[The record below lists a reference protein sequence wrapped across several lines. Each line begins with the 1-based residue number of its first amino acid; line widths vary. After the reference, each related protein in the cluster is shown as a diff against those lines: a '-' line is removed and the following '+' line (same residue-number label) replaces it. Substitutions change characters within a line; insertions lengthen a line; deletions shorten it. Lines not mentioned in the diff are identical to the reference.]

1 MFSSSYMGSL
11 VTEGS
16 LLPVLPLRDALFF
29 PGERPPLFVG
39 REKSIS
45 ALEEA
50 MSKDK
55 RLVLVAQRDSLQE
68 NFAMADLF
76 DMGVLSHIVQLL
88 KLPDGAVKVMVE
100 VEKRVKIIKYQE
112 KEKFIQAFIEE
123 VEEDEEDE
131 EDSSS
136 IEALR
141 RSIIHGVENYVKLN
155 KKILK
160 ADVSFVT
167 LLSQHKNA
175 CRFTDAVA
183 SYLDISIA
191 EKQKVLETFKI
202 LPRMEKVHS
211 LLEAEID
218 VLNIEQR
225 IRHRVKSQM
234 ENTQKVYY
242 LNEQMKAIQRELGDN
257 EISSD
262 LNDLGDLGKKIKDT
276 ALSAEAK
283 EKAESEI
290 KKLKMMAPMSAEAT
304 VVRNY
309 LDWLLEMPWGK
320 RDRIK
325 TDLIKAQAILESNHH
340 GMEKVKERIVEYLAV
355 HKRTKELKG
364 PILCLLGAP
373 GVGKTSLAQSMAQA
387 TGRKFI
393 RMSLG
398 GVRDES
404 EIRGH
409 RRTYIGSMP
418 GKIIQYIKKSKA
430 SNPLLLLDEIDKIGA
445 DHRGDPA
452 AALLE
457 VLDPEHNKHFVDHY
471 LEVEFDLSEVMFVAT
486 ANTLNIPR
494 ALLDRMEVIRI
505 SGYTEDEKVKI
516 ANKYLIK
523 SLKKEHGLKGQE
535 MSISHDALVNLI
547 RGYTREGGV
556 RSLKRE
562 LSNLMRK
569 TVREILTAEKK
580 KIAITVNNLKKYSG
594 VKKYIFGQAEKEN
607 LIGIITGLAYTEVGG
622 EVLTIESVMMPGKGN
637 IKSTGK
643 LGEVMQES
651 VQAAYSYIRS
661 RCLDFGITSKQF
673 QKHDIHLHAPEGA
686 TPKDGPSA
694 GVAMC
699 TSIISILTGIPIDAS
714 VAMTGEITLRGRV
727 LAIGGLKEKLLAALR
742 AGISTVVIP
751 KENEKDLEE
760 MPMNVKKD
768 LKIIPVSYADEAV
781 KIALTYPPIPITE
794 DEVYEESKFIRDEK
808 NDDIKPTQH

>member
-1 MFSSSYMGSL
+1 MSDL
-11 VTEGS
+11 VAENL

-29 PGERPPLFVG
+29 PGEKPPLFVG
-39 REKSIS
+39 REKSIN

-50 MSKDK
+50 MSRDK
-55 RLVLVAQRDSLQE
+55 RLLLVAQRDSSQE
-68 NFAMADLF
+68 DFAEDDLYNV
-76 DMGVLSHIVQLL
+76 GVISHIVQLL
-88 KLPDGAVKVMVE
+88 KLPDGAVKVIVE
-100 VEKRVKIIKYQE
+100 VERRAKVIKYHEQE
-112 KEKFIQAFIEE
+112 KFMEALIEE
-123 VEEDEEDE
+123 VEEKESDCPEEE
-131 EDSSS
+131 SN

-141 RSIIHGVENYVKLN
+141 RSIVTGVENYIKLN

-160 ADVSFVT
+160 ADISFMT
-167 LLSQHKNA
+167 LLAQHKNPY
-175 CRFTDAVA
+175 RFTDAVA
-183 SYLDISIA
+183 AYLDIKIADKQSI
-191 EKQKVLETFKI
+191 LEAFEI
-202 LPRMEKVHS
+202 LPRMDQVYS
-211 LLEAEID
+211 MLTAEND
-218 VLNIEQR
+218 VLSIEQR

-242 LNEQMKAIQRELGDN
+242 LNEQIKAIQKELG
-257 EISSD
+257 ESD
-262 LNDLGDLGKKIKDT
+262 SNADINDIGELQAKIKKNN
-276 ALSAEAK
+276 LSVEAK
-283 EKAESEI
+283 EKAEGEI
-290 KKLKMMAPMSAEAT
+290 KKLKMMASMSAEAT

-325 TDLIKAQAILESNHH
+325 TDLIKGQEVLESNHY
-340 GMEKVKERIVEYLAV
+340 GMDKVKERIIEHLAV
-355 HKRTKELKG
+355 HKRTKKLKG

-373 GVGKTSLAQSMAQA
+373 GVGKTSLAKSIAEA

-418 GKIIQYIKKSKA
+418 GKIIQYIKKVKS

-457 VLDPEHNKHFVDHY
+457 VLDSEHNKHFVDHY

-505 SGYTEDEKVKI
+505 SGYTEDEKVNI

-523 SLKKEHGLKGQE
+523 NLKKEHGLKE
-535 MSISHDALVNLI
+535 KEVTISHDALVHLI
-547 RGYTREGGV
+547 RDYTRESGV

-562 LSNLMRK
+562 LANLMRK
-569 TVREILTAEKK
+569 SVRSILTKEKK
-580 KIAITVNNLKKYSG
+580 KIAVTVNNLKKFAGIKRY
-594 VKKYIFGQAEKEN
+594 VFGQAEQDN
-607 LIGIITGLAYTEVGG
+607 LVGIVTGLAYTEVGG
-622 EVLTIESVMMPGKGN
+622 EVMTIESVMMPGKGN
-637 IKSTGK
+637 IRSTGK
-643 LGEVMQES
+643 LGDVMQES

-661 RCLDFGITSKQF
+661 RCLAFGITSKTF

-694 GVAMC
+694 GIAIC
-699 TSIISILTGIPIDAS
+699 TSIVSVLTGIPIDAT

-727 LAIGGLKEKLLAALR
+727 LEIGGLKEKLLAALR
-742 AGISTVVIP
+742 AGITTVLIP
-751 KENEKDLEE
+751 KGNEKDLEE
-760 MPMNVKKD
+760 MPANVKKG
-768 LKIIPVSYADEAV
+768 LKIIPISYADEAI
-781 KIALTYPPIPITE
+781 KIALTYPPIMITE
-794 DEVYEESKFIRDEK
+794 DEVYEEQRFNNE
-808 NDDIKPTQH
+808 DDCSDSIKPLQH